1 MGLNPRLVGRALAL
15 LCAIFLWPVP
25 SLPAYAPPEPRLVGV
40 ELARLG
46 TLNQAL
52 RRTLEREEVRLES
65 TCEFTAVR
73 GRLIEVRDT
82 AAAAIGRLGA
92 LWREGHLRNGGL
104 ALAELLVHELDGIV
118 EEARRGIAVAD
129 TLALIQSPDGD
140 ARDVVHRTEAVYPQ
154 ALACVEAGRDP
165 AATGQARARTSK

>member
-15 LCAIFLWPVP
+15 LCAISMWPVP
-25 SLPAYAPPEPRLVGV
+25 SLLAYAPPEPRLVSV
-40 ELARLG
+40 ELDRLG

-52 RRTLEREEVRLES
+52 RRTLEREEARLES
-65 TCEFTAVR
+65 TCEFTVVR

-129 TLALIQSPDGD
+129 TLALIQSHEGEV
-140 ARDVVHRTEAVYPQ
+140 RDVVHRTAAVYPE
-154 ALACVEAGRDP
+154 ALACIEARRDP

>member
-15 LCAIFLWPVP
+15 LCATFMWPVQ
-25 SLPAYAPPEPRLVGV
+25 SLPAYAPPEPLPVGI
-40 ELARLG
+40 ELERLG

-52 RRTLEREEVRLES
+52 RRALEREETRLES

-73 GRLIEVRDT
+73 GRLIEVRDA

-104 ALAELLVHELDGIV
+104 AVAELLVHELDGIV
-118 EEARRGIAVAD
+118 EEARRAIAVAD
-129 TLALIQSPDGD
+129 TLVLIQAQDGE
-140 ARDVVHRTEAVYPQ
+140 ARDVVHRTAAVYPE
-154 ALACVEAGRDP
+154 ALACVDAGSDP